1 MNIIADLAP
10 DEISEAA
17 GGNKEF
23 IKNIF
28 EQKIFQ
34 RLRGKVYLDRQGL
47 NITLN
52 DEITRLPTLNQFGN
66 VGEVQL
72 KIFIRQFANDVYVIP
87 ILIN

>member
-1 MNIIADLAP
+1 MLIDIEGGDTEIMNIIADLAP

-34 RLRGKVYLDRQGL
+34 RLRR
-47 NITLN
+47 
-52 DEITRLPTLNQFGN
+52 
-66 VGEVQL
+66 
-72 KIFIRQFANDVYVIP
+72 
-87 ILIN
+87 